1 VQQENRVTASV
12 IVAGART
19 PIGKFRGGLADR
31 KAVDLGAIAIREALS
46 RSRVA
51 PDQVEYVIMGHVL
64 QAGAGQ
70 ITARQAAIGAG
81 IPREVP
87 ALTINKVCLS
97 GINAI
102 ALADQ
107 LIRAGEVDVV
117 VAGGMESMTQAPYL
131 LPKAREGMRLGNAE
145 LVDSMI
151 YDGLWSTFTEHHMG
165 EDSDEVNAELKI
177 SREEQDAWAARSHQR
192 AAAAWA
198 EGRLAD
204 EVVPVEIAQRKGDAV
219 VVAADEGIRAD
230 STVEALA
237 RLKPAFKDGGT
248 ITAGNASQIS
258 DGGAA
263 AVVVRE
269 DLAEQLGLDPIARI
283 VAHGMSAERYQ
294 YLHTVPAIALQNAL
308 KKADKDVHD
317 LGLLEVN
324 EAFAAVALN
333 VTRILGFDEE
343 LTNVNGGAVAL
354 GHPIGASGARLVL
367 TLAHEMRRRGVDLGA
382 ATICGGGGQGEA
394 LIIERV

>member
-1 VQQENRVTASV
+1 MTSSV

-19 PIGKFRGGLADR
+19 PIGRFRGGLADQA
-31 KAVDLGAIAIREALS
+31 AVDLGAIAIREALA
-46 RSRVA
+46 RSGVPSDR
-51 PDQVEYVIMGHVL
+51 VEYVIMGHVL

-107 LIRAGEVDVV
+107 MIRAGEVDVV
-117 VAGGMESMTQAPYL
+117 VAGGMESMTRAPYL

-165 EDSDEVNAELKI
+165 EDSDEVNAELEI
-177 SREEQDAWAARSHQR
+177 SRDDQDAWSARSHRR

-198 EGRLAD
+198 EARMAE
-204 EVVPVEIAQRKGDAV
+204 EVVAVEIPQRKGEPV
-219 VVAADEGIRAD
+219 VVAQDEGIRPD

-237 RLKPAFKDGGT
+237 KLKPAFKEGGT

-258 DGGAA
+258 DGAA
-263 AVVVRE
+263 AVVVVRE
-269 DLAEQLGLDPIARI
+269 DLAGSMGLEPLARI
-283 VAHGMSAERYQ
+283 VAHGMSADRYQ
-294 YLHTVPAIALQNAL
+294 YLHTVPAIALQHAL
-308 KKADKDVHD
+308 KKAEKDVHD

-324 EAFAAVALN
+324 EAFAAVAFN

-382 ATICGGGGQGEA
+382 ATICGGGGQGDA
-394 LIIERV
+394 LILERI